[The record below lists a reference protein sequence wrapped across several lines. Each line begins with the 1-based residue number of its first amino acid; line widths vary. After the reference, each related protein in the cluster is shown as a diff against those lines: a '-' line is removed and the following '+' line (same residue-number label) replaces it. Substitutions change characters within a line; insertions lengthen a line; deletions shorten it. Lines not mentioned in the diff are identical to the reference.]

1 MFLLFNIL
9 ENIKK
14 SQLADLSEIF
24 FVWLSKNYIRSSRVK
39 PVEKPV
45 EKCVGVTWNTRNSS
59 RNGPVHN
66 FVNMTTNTAL
76 LNLIS
81 ARM

>member
-1 MFLLFNIL
+1 MLRNPCFV
-9 ENIKK
+9 
-14 SQLADLSEIF
+14 ADLSEMF
-24 FVWLSKNYIRSSRVK
+24 FVWLSKNDIRSSRV
-39 PVEKPV
+39 KPV

-66 FVNMTTNTAL
+66 FVNMTTNTSL

-81 ARM
+81 TRM